1 MKKWILPAIVFA
13 LFSFQAQ
20 AQNGSIRG
28 HVYDKE
34 SGEPVIY
41 GTVQLFGHGDTLG
54 VNSDI
59 EGFFSFGNLPEGNYK
74 LLITYV
80 GYDSLSADIV
90 LKPGQIFY
98 QQFYM
103 NESNINLSTVQ
114 VSARKS
120 AAKTDVQISKLKVS
134 QKEIRSLPSVGGEP
148 DIAQYLPVLPGIIST
163 GDQGGQ
169 LYVRGGS
176 PIQNLILLDGMTIY
190 NPFHSIGFFSVFETD
205 IIRNVD
211 VLTGGF
217 GASYGGRISAVID
230 IHTREGNK
238 KHFAGKVSANPFM
251 GKILLE
257 GPVKKLTEN
266 GGGSVSVL
274 FTAKQSFIDKTS
286 PFLYSYAESVIQ
298 NNSGLPYQFT
308 DMYGKLSALS
318 GNGSKVE
325 AFGFRFADRVDY
337 SIASLGWT
345 SSGGGANFK
354 LIPPNSSLVMGGNI
368 AFSDYD
374 ISLQEEDDSPR
385 RSRIS
390 TYSAQL
396 DFGYFGYNSELHY
409 GFAFNG
415 LSTDFAFRNFLGVT
429 IQQLDFTTELAGF
442 INYRQK
448 LGKLVIEPGL
458 RVQMYASQQETKL
471 EPRFGAKL
479 NATDRLRFK
488 FAGGLYSQNLLSTV
502 NERDVVNLFVGFLS
516 GPEQTIYAPGTQEPT
531 KDHLQKAFHAIAGV
545 EFDLS
550 PQIELQVEA
559 YHKGFTQL
567 IELNRNKLTP
577 QDPDYSAIEGKAQGL
592 DVSLRYEAPRAY
604 LWLTYSLGQVLRNDG
619 EQTFPTIFDRRHN
632 INALLTY
639 APGSE
644 KDWEFSLRW
653 NYGSPFP
660 FTQTQGFYGQIN
672 FVEQGL
678 NTNPA
683 TVNPPVGILYAEERN
698 GGRLLPYHRL
708 DISLKKT
715 FDFGLEIVASVTNAY
730 NRKNIFY
737 VDRRTTKRVDQ
748 LPWLPSLGISYTW

>member
-1 MKKWILPAIVFA
+1 MRTWLLFA
-13 LFSFQAQ
+13 TALTFFAFQAQ

-34 SGEPVIY
+34 SGEPIIY
-41 GTVQLFGHGDTLG
+41 GTVQLFSQSDTLG
-54 VNSDI
+54 LNSDI
-59 EGFFSFGNLPEGNYK
+59 EGFFSFGNLPKGNYK

-80 GYDSLSADIV
+80 GYDSLSLDIQ
-90 LKPGQIFY
+90 LKAGQIFY

-103 NESNINLSTVQ
+103 SESSINLGTVQ

-217 GASYGGRISAVID
+217 GASYGGRISAVIN

-238 KHFAGKVSANPFM
+238 KRFAGKVSANPFM

-257 GPVKKLTEN
+257 GPLKKLTES

-286 PFLYSYAESVIQ
+286 PVLYPYAESVIQ
-298 NNSGLPYQFT
+298 SNNGLPYQFT
-308 DMYGKLSALS
+308 DVYGKLSALG

-325 AFGFRFADRVDY
+325 TFGFRFADQVDY
-337 SIASLGWT
+337 SIASLGWL
-345 SSGGGANFK
+345 SSGGGATFK
-354 LIPPNSSLVMGGNI
+354 LVPPNSNLVMGGNI
-368 AFSDYD
+368 TFSDYE
-374 ISLQEEDDSPR
+374 ISLQEPDDSPR
-385 RSRIS
+385 QSRIS

-396 DFGYFGYNSELHY
+396 NFGYFGYNNELHY

-415 LSTDFAFRNFLGVT
+415 LSTDFQFRNFLGVT
-429 IQQLDFTTELAGF
+429 IQQQDFTTELAGF

-448 LGKLVIEPGL
+448 LGKLIIEPGL

-479 NATDRLRFK
+479 NASDRLRFK

-516 GPEQTIYAPGTQEPT
+516 GPEQTIYEPGTKTPT
-531 KDHLQKAFHAIAGV
+531 KDHLQKAFHAVGGL

-550 PQIELQVEA
+550 PQLELQLEA

-577 QDPDYSAIEGKAQGL
+577 QDPDYSAIEGKARGL
-592 DVSLRYEAPRAY
+592 DLSLRYEAPSAY
-604 LWLTYSLGQVLRNDG
+604 IWLTYSLGQVLRNDG
-619 EQTFPTIFDRRHN
+619 EQIFPTIFDRRHN
-632 INALLTY
+632 INLLFTY
-639 APGSE
+639 AMGE
-644 KDWEFSLRW
+644 NKDWEFSLRW

-660 FTQTQGFYGQIN
+660 FTQTQGFYGQLN
-672 FVEQGL
+672 FVEEGL

-683 TVNPPVGILYAEERN
+683 TANPPIGILYAEERN

-708 DISLKKT
+708 DLSLKKT
-715 FDFGLEIVASVTNAY
+715 FDFGLEIIASLTNAY

-737 VDRRTTKRVDQ
+737 VDRQTAQRVDQ
-748 LPWLPSLGISYTW
+748 LPWLPSLGLSYSW